1 MVDLDPLDDFLA
13 SVAIKTVFRPKKI
26 LLILREAYTIGVP
39 AMIAKSMTDRL
50 SESGE
55 FAFHLGTTDPQMRRI
70 TSWLFTCIGEDRSGL
85 QKLLLPL
92 WKRGGREDFKLVGLI
107 LANLDDGDLQKGV
120 WSEFFSLINTR
131 NRHSLESLL
140 EIIEEI
146 HRTRPIPNTDK
157 LLSFASKGGISH
169 QTVILALMVDG
180 GNNDFPNEIIKSAG
194 KGGELFER
202 IRQRLLNE

>member
-1 MVDLDPLDDFLA
+1 LDPLDDFLT
-13 SVAIKTVFRPKKI
+13 SVAVKTAFHPKKI
-26 LLILREAYTIGVP
+26 LPILREAYTIGVP
-39 AMIAKSMTDRL
+39 VLIAKSMTDRL
-50 SESGE
+50 GESGG

-70 TSWLFTCIGEDRSGL
+70 TSWLFTCFGEVRGGL

-107 LANLDDGDLQKGV
+107 LANLDDGDLQQGV
-120 WSEFFSLINTR
+120 WSEFFSLIKTNSK
-131 NRHSLESLL
+131 HSLESLL

-146 HRTRPIPNTDK
+146 HRTRPIPNNEE
-157 LLSFASKGGISH
+157 LISLSLEGGMSH
-169 QTVILALMVDG
+169 QTVILVLIVG
-180 GNNDFPNEIIKSAG
+180 GNNTDFPKEIIKSAA